1 MTKPEL
7 GVKRLCISCGTK
19 FFDLNKDPIVCPKC
33 MAVFAQPQPGPVPPP
48 RAPGRQPLRAS
59 KEMVPKVSN
68 EEGESGDEEVKST
81 TADAEEVNGEDLLL
95 DDQDEAVDT
104 AEIIDAD
111 IEKDDT

>member
-1 MTKPEL
+1 MP
-7 GVKRLCISCGTK
+7 S
-19 FFDLNKDPIVCPKC
+19 
-33 MAVFAQPQPGPVPPP
+33 P
-48 RAPGRQPLRAS
+48 RVPGRQPLPAS

-68 EEGESGDEEVKST
+68 EEGENGNEEVKST
-81 TADAEEVNGEDLLL
+81 AADAEEVLL